1 MDNDVVAYLKKNPE
15 LAEFVRY
22 HPIWYRYLTR
32 DPSRLTELKK
42 EAKKFYGKTF
52 PQKVN
57 TFSNQ
62 LQMVRMFAE
71 MAKSMKD

>member
-1 MDNDVVAYLKKNPE
+1 MDNEVITYLKQNPDI
-15 LAEFVRY
+15 AEFVRY
-22 HPIWYRYLTR
+22 HPIWYRYLMR
-32 DPSRLTELKK
+32 DPNRLTELKK

-57 TFSNQ
+57 NFSNQ

>member
-1 MDNDVVAYLKKNPE
+1 MDNEVITYLKQNPDI
-15 LAEFVRY
+15 AEFVRY
-22 HPIWYRYLTR
+22 HPIWYRYLMR
-32 DPSRLTELKK
+32 DPNRLTELKK

-52 PQKVN
+52 PQKVDN
-57 TFSNQ
+57 FSNQ

>member
-1 MDNDVVAYLKKNPE
+1 MDNEVITYLKQNPDI
-15 LAEFVRY
+15 AEFVRY
-22 HPIWYRYLTR
+22 HPIWYRYLMR
-32 DPSRLTELKK
+32 DPDRLTELKK

-52 PQKVN
+52 PQQVN

>member
-1 MDNDVVAYLKKNPE
+1 MDNEVITYLKQNPDI
-15 LAEFVRY
+15 AEFVRY
-22 HPIWYRYLTR
+22 HPIWYRYLMR
-32 DPSRLTELKK
+32 DPNRLTELKK